1 MVEFF
6 ADNFSNCVFLA
17 VILMALIPTVE
28 SKIAIPFGLS
38 YAIWGEATLSPV
50 VAFVCAYVGSM
61 LPCLP
66 IIYIVRK
73 LKNRT
78 SGFIC
83 DKFFALAQNKYRK
96 KLEAFSAKTK
106 TFYKLSSLALFVAV
120 PLPLTGVYSGSLIA
134 GLSNFKIWQAF
145 VAIAVGEFI
154 SCLAVTLLCL
164 LFEDSAFVIF
174 VASLIILALF
184 LAFDLLFALI
194 KRKKVKKAGEMS
206 VKP

>member
-6 ADNFSNCVFLA
+6 ADIFSNCVFLA

-61 LPCLP
+61 LSCLP

-78 SGFIC
+78 SGFVC